1 MATPIL
7 GMLPPS
13 GWHYIEGD
21 VRINGVTY
29 DALIKNVE
37 VYRAENHLPS
47 GDVEGDVNSFVCS
60 NWPQFCHGV
69 DMVAITSVNPETDT
83 TALLNDIQTWA
94 KNLQQSQNQINMVT
108 DELAEARAKT
118 CRNCPENLN
127 WRGGCSSCISTTERL
142 TASVR
147 QGRDTQSS
155 GVLGGC
161 RSMRHDNR
169 TAIFIDKDN
178 FSKSTNLPANC
189 WLNI

>member
-29 DALIKNVE
+29 DTLIKNVE
-37 VYRAENHLPS
+37 VYRAENHFPS
-47 GDVEGDVNSFVCS
+47 GDVEGDVNSFICS

-83 TALLNDIQTWA
+83 TALANDIQTWA
-94 KNLQQSQNQINMVT
+94 KNLQQSQEPINMVT
-108 DELAEARAKT
+108 DELAEERAKT
-118 CRNCPENLN
+118 CRNCPENVN

-142 TASVR
+142 TAGVR
-147 QGRDTQSS
+147 QGRDTKSS
-155 GVLGGC
+155 AVLGGC
-161 RSMRHDNR
+161 KSMRHDNR
-169 TAIFIDKDN
+169 TAIFIDKDQ
-178 FSKSTNLPANC
+178 FLKATNLPANC
-189 WLNI
+189 WLNT